1 MAAVGVMWHEHSPDS
16 GILWLCMKPRM
27 RSILASGDAHR
38 TLLPPGPSGMAIKIV
53 LDLPAFCVF
62 VDSMFAHNVS

>member
-1 MAAVGVMWHEHSPDS
+1 
-16 GILWLCMKPRM
+16 MKPRM